1 MKIKITKDHEKLKDK
16 QRSWASFVNSLSGFK
31 SVNLIGS
38 KSKSGQVNLSVISS
52 LVHLGSNPPLMGFVI
67 RPHSEDSPRHSLEN
81 ILETKY
87 FTLNHV
93 SKDFYKK
100 AHQTSARYPK
110 DVSEFLA
117 VGLEPEYIDNFN
129 APYVKESLV
138 QMGLKLR
145 SEYFIKENKTHFI
158 VAEIEN
164 IYTLDDAILNDGSLN
179 IEDLNTV
186 ALSGLDTYHS
196 TSKISKLSYAKTNKK
211 IEEL

>member
-1 MKIKITKDHEKLKDK
+1 MKIKITKEHEKLKDK
-16 QRSWASFVNSLSGFK
+16 RSWASFINSLSGFK

-38 KSKSGQVNLSVISS
+38 KSSEGQENLSVISS
-52 LVHLGSNPPLMGFVI
+52 LVHLGSNPPLMGLVI
-67 RPHSEDSPRHSLEN
+67 RPHSEDAPRHSLEN
-81 ILETKY
+81 ILETHC

-93 SKDFYKK
+93 STDFFIK
-100 AHQTSARYPK
+100 AHQTSARYPR
-110 DVSEFLA
+110 DVSEFTA
-117 VGLEPEYIDNFN
+117 TELEAEYIDSFH
-129 APYVKESLV
+129 APYVKDSSV

-164 IYTLDDAILNDGSLN
+164 IYTIDKAILNDGSLN
-179 IEDLNTV
+179 IEELKTV

-196 TSKISKLSYAKTNKK
+196 TNKISKLSYAKTNKK